1 LRQGKQTGK
10 FLGTTVI
17 ETFSVHF
24 QFSQPLK
31 VLQNISVGSPIG
43 GLALALSAVSNSYL
57 DKAFTLISLQLE
69 RAFVLYRDDHLEY
82 KNGHLSIKKQL
93 VENPKWK
100 AFKNAAPHK
109 ENQEGNR
116 EIRDSKHDFS
126 YANNR
131 KVTCLWMSAIK
142 KKVDTIFPEICERAQ
157 AAAGVATKKPII
169 FTDPSSTTNARADL
183 DSEDNDENDR
193 PSRRHCNSQDDNI
206 NQDDD
211 EDPGIGED
219 SDNIDGGDYDGGG
232 AKYDE
237 DSLCGVDEVDVEVGV
252 GVGDDSELSEVEVVG
267 RAQRRRSA
275 RLMKHQRPVK
285 AIDTIHDTR
294 L

>member
-1 LRQGKQTGK
+1 M
-10 FLGTTVI
+10 
-17 ETFSVHF
+17 HF
-24 QFSQPLK
+24 QFSQSLK

-100 AFKNAAPHK
+100 ALKNAAPHK

-193 PSRRHCNSQDDNI
+193 PSRRHCNSQDENI
-206 NQDDD
+206 NQDD
-211 EDPGIGED
+211 EEGPGIGHADEVGRAQDGED
-219 SDNIDGGDYDGGG
+219 SDNSDGVDYDSGG